1 MPAKSRKVWSV
12 LALLNKKEQIRFH
25 NWLRIELAEK
35 QAYVKKL
42 LSIIMEYPDHVE
54 DEWVWKKLYPSDP
67 YNDGRLRKLYRDLC
81 AYVEEFLAIE
91 SFRKDKNQKDVHLLR
106 ELREREAHDLF
117 VKQYNKLD
125 KELTRTPLKD
135 AAIFRKKY
143 QTIYE
148 MIQYQLQYEHGIK
161 PISFEELYM
170 SFDAWWVHEKI
181 ALACTN
187 ETLSALFPQQID
199 NALLAQAY
207 EMISKRPDF
216 SQMALLQIHW
226 KIHKLFQGTPESEAQ
241 EISQWIV
248 KFAKELPL
256 STKKEIFELLLN
268 YHIRKLN
275 TSGDE
280 DTARIIFK
288 LYQWGIND
296 EFLIAHQ
303 KLHWQQ
309 YKNIISVCL
318 QTNNYESAWVYLND
332 LIKYLPA
339 KEKEEAYIY
348 NLSQYHIAMEAYE
361 EVISAL
367 GERKFSKL
375 VYEIPARSTLLQ
387 AYYELY
393 GPDKEWLI
401 PQLTNLIRYVKQQKL
416 TEKYRQSYLNR
427 FRLFRK
433 LIQAKNEEEL
443 ISLQQEIHQTKPISR
458 PQWLLQKIQQRT
470 QQNILT

>member
-1 MPAKSRKVWSV
+1 MPAKSRKIWRV
-12 LALLNKKEQIRFH
+12 LALLNKDELIRF
-25 NWLRIELAEK
+25 NKWLHIELAEK
-35 QAYVKKL
+35 QTYVKKL
-42 LSIIMEYPDHVE
+42 FSIITELPERAE
-54 DEWVWKKLYPSDP
+54 DERVWKKLYPNDP
-67 YNDGRLRKLYRDLC
+67 YNDARLRKLYRDLC
-81 AYVEEFLAIE
+81 ANIEEFLAIE
-91 SFRKDKNQKDVHLLR
+91 SFRKNKDQKDIHLLR

-117 VKQYNKLD
+117 IKHYNKLD
-125 KELTRTPLKD
+125 QEFTNAPLKD
-135 AAIFRKKY
+135 ASIFRKKY
-143 QTIYE
+143 QITYE
-148 MIQYQLQYEHGIK
+148 MIQHQLQYQHGIK
-161 PISFEELYM
+161 PISFEDLYM

-181 ALACTN
+181 ALACTH
-187 ETLSALFPQQID
+187 ETLSALFPQHIH
-199 NALLAQAY
+199 NALLTQAY
-207 EMISKRPDF
+207 EMISKRVDF
-216 SQMALLQIHW
+216 SQMTLLQIHW
-226 KIHKLFQGTPESEAQ
+226 KIHELFRGTPESEVQ

-248 KFAKELPL
+248 KYAKELPL

-268 YHIRKLN
+268 YHIRRLN

-280 DTARIIFK
+280 HTAHIIFK

-296 EFLIAHQ
+296 KFLIAQ
-303 KLHWQQ
+303 RKLHWQQ
-309 YKNIISVCL
+309 YKNIISICL
-318 QTNNYESAWVYLND
+318 QTNNYEAAWVYLND

-339 KEKEEAYIY
+339 KEKEEAYIF
-348 NLSQYHIAMEAYE
+348 NLSQYHIAVEAYE

-433 LIQAKNEEEL
+433 LVQARNDEEL
-443 ISLQQEIHQTKPISR
+443 NSLRQEIHQTKPISR